1 MFQSDDT
8 SKKAAGIISSL
19 VDVVK
24 NSASKVGDFMG
35 KAADFAIRHQNAI
48 SNVLNI
54 GTQVVGVGADMGLIP
69 QPYASVLS
77 ASQKALADYNKTNKK
92 GGFVDYNTRFP
103 L

>member
-1 MFQSDDT
+1 MFQH
-8 SKKAAGIISSL
+8 KKGAGIISSL

-24 NSASKVGDFMG
+24 NNASKVGDFMG
-35 KAADFAIRHQNAI
+35 KAADFAIKHQNAI

-77 ASQKALADYNKTNKK
+77 ASRKALSDYDNYNKK